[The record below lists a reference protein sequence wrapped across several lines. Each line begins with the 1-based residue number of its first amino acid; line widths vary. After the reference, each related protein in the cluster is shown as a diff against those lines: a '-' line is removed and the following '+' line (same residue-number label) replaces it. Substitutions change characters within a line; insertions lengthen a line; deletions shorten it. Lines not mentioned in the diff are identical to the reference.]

1 MSQESAKKANEKE
14 VKTLPISNNVETVKP
29 TEEPKNVT
37 QTTKAVTTQEQEIK
51 RLLNPSVEQRLK
63 SMEQMRILGEKFTF
77 LKDKKDNLEKFIL
90 SSDGTKEKITLSN
103 ARGFLFEV
111 SNSQTI
117 EKVLDVIQ
125 KDLDLFTSRAEKEI
139 LEFNV

>member
-1 MSQESAKKANEKE
+1 MSLESAKKIEEKG
-14 VKTLPISNNVETVKP
+14 VKNLNTPKIVETVKA
-29 TEEPKNVT
+29 TEEVKKTVENET
-37 QTTKAVTTQEQEIK
+37 AKAIQEAEIK
-51 RLLNPSVEQRLK
+51 RLINPTVEQRLK
-63 SMEQMRILGEKFTF
+63 SMEHMRILGEKFTF

-103 ARGFLFEV
+103 AKGFLFEV

-117 EKVLDVIQ
+117 EKVLQVIQ
-125 KDLDLFTSRAEKEI
+125 NDLDLFTTRAEKEI

>member
-1 MSQESAKKANEKE
+1 MSQQSAKKIDEKQ
-14 VKTLPISNNVETVKP
+14 VKTLPISNTGESVKATETVKI
-29 TEEPKNVT
+29 VT
-37 QTTKAVTTQEQEIK
+37 QPLKDVTKQEEEIK
-51 RLLNPSVEQRLK
+51 RLLSPSVEQRLK

-117 EKVLDVIQ
+117 EKVLEVIQ